1 MWWESAEKVHL
12 WAAQDVNSF
21 IQGFSV
27 EGSGFDMEIEFKH
40 DYIILD

>member
-1 MWWESAEKVHL
+1 MWRESAEKVHL
-12 WAAQDVNSF
+12 WAAHDVDSF

-27 EGSGFDMEIEFKH
+27 RGWGFDMEREFKH